1 VRRISLMHF
10 NAAAVTH
17 DENGHRENIQRST
30 SNIQRRSQS
39 SVAAIFINNR
49 WVQVLALAIQ
59 IGGWIYYFAALQTAL
74 SG

>member
-1 VRRISLMHF
+1 MSVLFSF
-10 NAAAVTH
+10 VYAAAVTH
-17 DENGHRENIQRST
+17 DENGHSENIQRST

-39 SVAAIFINNR
+39 SVAAIFINSL

>member
-1 VRRISLMHF
+1 MLVLFSF
-10 NAAAVTH
+10 VYAAPVTH
-17 DENGHRENIQRST
+17 DENGHSENIQRST

-39 SVAAIFINNR
+39 SAAAIFINSL
-49 WVQVLALAIQ
+49 WVQIVALAIQ